1 MKKTVLLFL
10 LLILSIANIQADNE
24 YTIKSVPNV
33 HIQDS
38 RQYVSDPG
46 ALLSGVA
53 RDSINNIMAQLEA
66 STGIETAVVM
76 LPSIG
81 EDDPFNFGVDLF
93 RSWGIGKKKSNNG
106 LLILYVEDQK
116 KIHFITGY
124 GIEGTLTDALCK
136 RIQTRYMIPAF
147 KKGNRDEGMVA
158 GCKAAAQVLDGSMQP
173 DNEDDEDEGWIA
185 LFAVTMIIIAM
196 AVLLVY
202 RKKYPCPQCG
212 QKAMRLTSTDHYQ
225 KNGISYRK
233 EIYTCKNCGKIIVK
247 NIPEN
252 DNHNNGNDL
261 INGMI
266 IGSMLG
272 GGRSSGGGGGFSGGS
287 FGGGSTGGGGAG
299 SGW

>member
-1 MKKTVLLFL
+1 MKKTILLFL
-10 LLILSIANIQADNE
+10 LLILSIANIYADNI

-38 RQYVSDPG
+38 RQYVSDPEV
-46 ALLSGVA
+46 LLSGAA
-53 RDSINNIMAQLEA
+53 RDSINNIMVQLEA

-81 EDDPFNFGVDLF
+81 ENDPFNFGVGLF

-106 LLILYVEDQK
+106 LLILYVEDQH

-136 RIQTRYMIPAF
+136 RIQMRYMIPAF

-158 GCKAAAQVLDGSMQP
+158 GCKAVAQVLDGSMQP

-185 LFAVTMIIIAM
+185 VFIVAMIIIVM
-196 AVLLVY
+196 IVLLVY

-212 QKAMRLTSTDHYQ
+212 QKAMLLTSTDRYI
-225 KNGISYRK
+225 KGGITYRK
-233 EIYTCKNCGKIIVK
+233 EVYTCKKCGKIIVK
-247 NIPEN
+247 NIPERGN
-252 DNHNNGNDL
+252 DQNNGNDL

-272 GGRSSGGGGGFSGGS
+272 GGRSSGGGGFSGGS